1 MDCSVEIDPSGGLSF
16 FETRHNVSAGV
27 SKPDPTSAPAPGE
40 LPRGLAP
47 LYWFSALNALSFQP
61 VLSSPMVLYA
71 KSLGASATVLGVLAG
86 MMPFLVI
93 TQLPAAR
100 FVNRVGY
107 RRFVLGGWSFRVVT
121 IFLLAVVPLC
131 SFLDETTRLILVLS
145 FLFLF
150 NVSRGASSCAWLPWI
165 TELIPAPARGRH
177 FARDQFCMNGA
188 SVLSFAFSGWL
199 LGAHGKPWEFAVV
212 FLLAALAGAVSLPV
226 LKAIPDVEPPPE
238 ADGGVG
244 PVPWL
249 ELSAHPPFRRLLWV
263 NVTWSLA
270 YGGLTTFVVKYLRD
284 GAGLRADLI
293 LYFMSVSFVGGLA
306 SPWLAGP
313 RLDRLGSKPM
323 LGFTMF
329 LGLLIGL
336 GWMLSAGGAIQP
348 GWGVAIP
355 MMLLL
360 GLTNALFSAS
370 NNRLAMQIVPRM
382 GRNHFFAL
390 FMVVW
395 QITLGLSPVIWGLL
409 LDAIGERSGSALGMH
424 WNRYSIYFGLVTLSF
439 VGAFAMCRRLEE
451 PRAAEVQALVR
462 ELLVDEPRRW
472 WSLVTGR

>member
-1 MDCSVEIDPSGGLSF
+1 MDCQREKCGPLSGV
-16 FETRHNVSAGV
+16 VSH
-27 SKPDPTSAPAPGE
+27 PDPATSTPPGDI
-40 LPRGLAP
+40 PRGLES

-61 VLSSPMVLYA
+61 VLGSPMVLYA
-71 KSLGASATVLGVLAG
+71 KSLGASATVLGMLAG

-107 RRFVLGGWSFRVVT
+107 RRFVVSGWTLRVAT
-121 IFLLAVVPLC
+121 IFLIALVPIC
-131 SFLDETTRLILVLS
+131 EFLDPVTRLILVLAL
-145 FLFLF
+145 LFVF
-150 NVSRGASSCAWLPWI
+150 NVSRGVSSCAWLPWI

-188 SVLSFAFSGWL
+188 SVLAFAFAGLL
-199 LGAHGKPWEFAVV
+199 LGEHGKPWEFAVV
-212 FLLAALAGAVSLPV
+212 FLVAGVAGAISLPM
-226 LKAIPDVEPPPE
+226 LKAIPDVVPPPE
-238 ADGGVG
+238 ADGGAG

-249 ELSAHPPFRRLLWV
+249 ELSAHPPFRKLLWV
-263 NVTWSLA
+263 NCAWSLA
-270 YGGLTTFVVKYLRD
+270 YGGLTTFVVKYLKD

-323 LGFTMF
+323 LGLTMAV
-329 LGLLIGL
+329 GLLIGL
-336 GWMLSAGGAIQP
+336 GWLFAAGGVVHP
-348 GWGVAIP
+348 GWGVSVP
-355 MMLLL
+355 LMVLL
-360 GLTNALFSAS
+360 GLMNALFSAA

-409 LDAIGERSGSALGMH
+409 LDGIGERSGTALGLN
-424 WNRYSIYFGLVTLSF
+424 WNRYSIYFGLVS
-439 VGAFAMCRRLEE
+439 VAYAVAFLMCRRLEE
-451 PRAAEVQALVR
+451 HRAAEVHALVR

>member
-1 MDCSVEIDPSGGLSF
+1 M
-16 FETRHNVSAGV
+16 AGAI
-27 SKPDPTSAPAPGE
+27 PDPAVVISKLRAHRLRGLIKSEPNSAPSSGD
-40 LPRGLAP
+40 LPPGLAA

-86 MMPFLVI
+86 MMPFLVV

-107 RRFVLGGWSFRVVT
+107 RRFVLGGWSLRVMT
-121 IFLLAVVPLC
+121 IFFIAVVPLC
-131 SFLDETTRLILVLS
+131 AFLDGTTRLILVLS
-145 FLFLF
+145 LLFLF

-199 LGAHGKPWEFAVV
+199 LGDLGKPWEFAVV
-212 FLLAALAGAVSLPV
+212 FLVSAVAGAVSLPV
-226 LKAIPDVEPPPE
+226 LKAIPDVPPPPE
-238 ADGGVG
+238 ADGGNG

-249 ELSAHPPFRRLLWV
+249 ELSAHPPFRRLLWA
-263 NVTWSLA
+263 NVAWSLA

-323 LGFTMF
+323 LGLTMF

-336 GWMLSAGGAIQP
+336 GWMFAAGGWIHP

-360 GLTNALFSAS
+360 GLTNALFSAA

-395 QITLGLSPVIWGLL
+395 QITLGLSPVLWGLL
-409 LDAIGERSGSALGMH
+409 LDGIGDRSGSLLGLN
-424 WNRYSIYFGLVTLSF
+424 WNRYSVYFGLVSLAF
-439 VGAFAMCRRLEE
+439 LVAFAACRRLQE
-451 PRAAEVQALVR
+451 PKAAEVQALVR
-462 ELLVDEPRRW
+462 ELLVEEPRRW